1 MARAP
6 LKHRALRRAAPWL
19 LAAAVLA
26 GCGSVHP
33 PGTGAPGAAGGPS
46 VEQQRDRLA
55 RELSGTP
62 VVVEASGDSGYR
74 VQVPLKY
81 AFDPKRSVVKPP
93 LAAVLNE
100 VAAGLKPHAQ
110 ADVRIAGPA
119 DGAKGGAMLA
129 QDRAASTRD
138 YLVARGVPPTRFGS
152 LGRATG
158 EAVELLI
165 ADRGAPAAAAR

>member
-26 GCGSVHP
+26 GCGSVQP

-46 VEQQRDRLA
+46 VEQQRDRLV

-93 LAAVLNE
+93 LAAVLDRVALSLRGQSAVQVA
-100 VAAGLKPHAQ
+100 VAAPS
-110 ADVRIAGPA
+110 
-119 DGAKGGAMLA
+119 DGRGGDLLA
-129 QDRAASTRD
+129 RDRAESARD
-138 YLVARGVPPTRFGS
+138 YLVGRGVPRERFIPVGRTAAGS
-152 LGRATG
+152 
-158 EAVELLI
+158 AVEILVSE
-165 ADRGAPAAAAR
+165 RGATAAR